1 LFWFLCFGISSV
13 NKYMVYN
20 RTLGNICFREY
31 DIVFDLETHLGKL
44 YDIVGVWIH
53 FTFNTFKHDFSIFHD
68 VWL

>member
-1 LFWFLCFGISSV
+1 
-13 NKYMVYN
+13 MVYN